1 MVHLILTGATG
12 LVGSAV
18 LSHILSLPASA
29 TPQIT
34 RLSILTRNPNIA
46 LLASPPP
53 LGTPSTNKHTK
64 IEVIEHGHKD
74 FDFDFGFGSGTFGSE
89 VLEEKLRG
97 ADACIWCLGVS
108 QNDVDPETYVR
119 VTRDFAVNAARA
131 FSTLSLKPA
140 SSSVGQDSHNYNHN
154 DATATAT
161 ATGQGKKGEG
171 EGEGEGKFKFIYV
184 SGEGATQTPSRF
196 TPLYGRVKG
205 ETETA
210 LLDLMA
216 TTSRRP
222 EMRDKLSVYCVRP
235 AAVDGTNQP
244 WLWKEVLQNHRTGF
258 QRFYLR
264 LLMPPIRYL
273 GRASWLSPTE
283 ELGRVLVEMALRDD
297 ESGGGG
303 TTTSM
308 QSRGMRSGEDGEEGE
323 EGQEHMKGGGRYET
337 YGPDGLSGVGGRIL
351 DNVVLRRLGREALGE
366 REGR

>member
-64 IEVIEHGHKD
+64 IEVIEHKD
-74 FDFDFGFGSGTFGSE
+74 KDKDKDFGFGGSSTLGSDE
-89 VLEEKLRG
+89 VEVFKEKLRG

-108 QNDVDPETYVR
+108 QNDVDRETYVR

-140 SSSVGQDSHNYNHN
+140 SSSGQSSHN
-154 DATATAT
+154 DATAT
-161 ATGQGKKGEG
+161 GQ
-171 EGEGEGKFKFIYV
+171 GKFKFIYV
-184 SGEGATQTPSRF
+184 SGEGATPTPSRF

-210 LLDLMA
+210 LLELMA

-222 EMRDKLSVYCVRP
+222 GMRDKLSVYCVRP

-244 WLWKEVLQNHRTGF
+244 WLWKEVLKNHRTGF

-297 ESGGGG
+297 ESRGRGA
-303 TTTSM
+303 TM
-308 QSRGMRSGEDGEEGE
+308 QSRGMRSGEDGEEEGEEEEGEEEEGEEE
-323 EGQEHMKGGGRYET
+323 EGQEHMKGGYEM

-366 REGR
+366 RR

>member
-64 IEVIEHGHKD
+64 IEVIEHKHKD
-74 FDFDFGFGSGTFGSE
+74 KDKDVGFGGSTFGSDEEVE
-89 VLEEKLRG
+89 VLKEKLRG
-97 ADACIWCLGVS
+97 ADACIWCVGVS
-108 QNDVDPETYVR
+108 QNDVDRETYVK

-140 SSSVGQDSHNYNHN
+140 SSSSVGRSSHNHNHN

-161 ATGQGKKGEG
+161 ATATGQGKEG
-171 EGEGEGKFKFIYV
+171 GGGGGGGGEGEGKFKFIYV

-196 TPLYGRVKG
+196 TPFYGRVKG

-216 TTSRRP
+216 TTNRRP
-222 EMRDKLSVYCVRP
+222 ETRDKLSVYCVRP

-244 WLWKEVLQNHRTGF
+244 WLWKEVLKNHRTGF

-297 ESGGGG
+297 ESRGGEGCG
-303 TTTSM
+303 VAQTAKKKEKKEKKAKQEKKEKTETTAKK
-308 QSRGMRSGEDGEEGE
+308 EKKE
-323 EGQEHMKGGGRYET
+323 KKY
-337 YGPDGLSGVGGRIL
+337 I
-351 DNVVLRRLGREALGE
+351 
-366 REGR
+366 